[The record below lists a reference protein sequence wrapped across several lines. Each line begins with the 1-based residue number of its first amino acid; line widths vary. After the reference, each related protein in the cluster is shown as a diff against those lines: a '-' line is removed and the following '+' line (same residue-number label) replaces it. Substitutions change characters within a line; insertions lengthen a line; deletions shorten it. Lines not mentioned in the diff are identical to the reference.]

1 MGYSP
6 TPKYFRPAYAGI
18 RISKERSP
26 DTIRTPFFSFCRFA
40 PALSRFALRYL
51 VQRLVRD
58 HALRLH
64 EFAAEGQARADIRM
78 RIRGIVKRTA
88 LETLKAS
95 SILTPA
101 RRIRPCP
108 TITPTPFVGAGTAT
122 SQKGKSSWRSSF
134 PKMSCVLRAS
144 YFGASKMFKM
154 STSKRIV
161 PYMANSSKMINI
173 KMLTLMKRTGA

>member
-64 EFAAEGQARADIRM
+64 EFAAEGQTRADIR
-78 RIRGIVKRTA
+78 VLVNVASLFA
-88 LETLKAS
+88 LAFD
-95 SILTPA
+95 TP
-101 RRIRPCP
+101 
-108 TITPTPFVGAGTAT
+108 PFAHA
-122 SQKGKSSWRSSF
+122 
-134 PKMSCVLRAS
+134 
-144 YFGASKMFKM
+144 
-154 STSKRIV
+154 
-161 PYMANSSKMINI
+161 
-173 KMLTLMKRTGA
+173 